1 MESMRKAIVV
11 VWVAALLLS
20 AFTSLDV
27 DSLYAVLALTFWLY
41 LTAVTLRY
49 KQTEVE
55 AASKC

>member
-1 MESMRKAIVV
+1 MRKAIVV